1 MDSLPTD
8 MVVRR
13 IDGVTVV
20 RLKISNV
27 SSAVDV
33 TRLTASINE
42 LIDSGD
48 TRLVLDLKHVRY
60 TGSATLGMLL
70 ELRQKMDKKGGHLVL
85 SHAEPIEELL
95 RISKTARLF
104 RIAPDPK
111 AGVAMIRPTNR

>member
-1 MDSLPTD
+1 MDSLPAD
-8 MVVRR
+8 LVVRR

-20 RLKISNV
+20 RIKLSNV
-27 SSAVDV
+27 SSAVDI

-42 LIDSGD
+42 LIEAGN

-70 ELRQKMDKKGGHLVL
+70 ALRQTIERKGGHLVL
-85 SHAEPIEELL
+85 SRAEPVEELL

-104 RIAPDPK
+104 RVAPDAK
-111 AGVAMIRPTNR
+111 SAVAMIRPTNR